1 LLEHFSEHVGGRV
14 PKHELAFFVVE
25 LEDAHLG
32 GREKHG
38 LRDAGRAKE
47 APAP

>member
-1 LLEHFSEHVGGRV
+1 MLEHFPKHMGGGV
-14 PKHELAFFVVE
+14 PKHELAFLVVE

-32 GREKHG
+32 GRKKHG